1 MLKDLLHAILNT
13 TQQTMASPESFN
25 SQIGVP
31 LSLLSIRRN
40 DRIAIIEAGISL
52 EGEMNQLAKIIAPD
66 CSILTNIGQNHL
78 NTLKRC
84 LLSLRKKIKL
94 LATSFS
100 TLVAFANDSH
110 LTPYTPQLSQKV
122 YYWNQE
128 TALLQSLTIYPVKM
142 HRECLIALNFP
153 METHLKA

>member
-66 CSILTNIGQNHL
+66 CS
-78 NTLKRC
+78 
-84 LLSLRKKIKL
+84 
-94 LATSFS
+94 F
-100 TLVAFANDSH
+100 
-110 LTPYTPQLSQKV
+110 
-122 YYWNQE
+122 
-128 TALLQSLTIYPVKM
+128 
-142 HRECLIALNFP
+142 
-153 METHLKA
+153 